1 MGILTNGRWR
11 ERNGSAAAGP
21 YFRTMRTGW
30 RVQAQAFVL
39 LLAMLSTVLPRE
51 LFHSCTHAH
60 HEVPEAFAH
69 GATVQADTHCP
80 ICEAPVPWAEGAS
93 TMEAVAPVL
102 QRAELG
108 VGHMPLVHAGVPWSR
123 GARGPP
129 VTISA

>member
-1 MGILTNGRWR
+1 
-11 ERNGSAAAGP
+11 
-21 YFRTMRTGW
+21 MRTGW
-30 RVQAQAFVL
+30 RIQAQAFVL

-60 HEVPEAFAH
+60 HEVPEAFAQ
-69 GATVQADTHCP
+69 GATVQADAHCP

-93 TMEAVAPVL
+93 TVEAVAPVL

-108 VGHMPLVHAGVPWSR
+108 VERIPLVHAGAPWCH